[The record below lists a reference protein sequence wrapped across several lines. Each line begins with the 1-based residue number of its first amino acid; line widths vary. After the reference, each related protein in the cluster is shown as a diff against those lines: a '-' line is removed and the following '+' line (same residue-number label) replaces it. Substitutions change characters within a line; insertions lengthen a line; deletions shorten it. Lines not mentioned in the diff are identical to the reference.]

1 MAGPAAPVVTNARV
15 AGTWHDMPVGRT
27 GQRVPGKPT
36 STLDVPGSGER
47 DATTFARG
55 QNWIPSGPYMWR
67 SPKSDAFQA
76 DPVVDPFE
84 GCRGTRARL
93 GVLRHLDNLG
103 PAERLVVLAPTL
115 GRA

>member
-15 AGTWHDMPVGRT
+15 AGTWQDMPVGRT

-84 GCRGTRARL
+84 G
-93 GVLRHLDNLG
+93 
-103 PAERLVVLAPTL
+103 
-115 GRA
+115 